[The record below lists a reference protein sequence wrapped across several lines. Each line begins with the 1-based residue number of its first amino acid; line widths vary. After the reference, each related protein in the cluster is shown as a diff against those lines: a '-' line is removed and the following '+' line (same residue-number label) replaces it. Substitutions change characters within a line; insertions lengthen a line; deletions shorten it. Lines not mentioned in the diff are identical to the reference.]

1 MAIVLVIVAGIFV
14 GALGLHGYKQFKV
27 GQERRI
33 GENEYNVA
41 VALWEFGGLVKSQID
56 DALRKGKGV
65 LDFTNITIPSSQG
78 YKVTLELI
86 GTYFR
91 VYAVPLKYARTG
103 RLSFLTDNTL
113 TVRAADRAGRRASA
127 EDAEYKG
134 DSIA

>member
-1 MAIVLVIVAGIFV
+1 MAILLVIVAAIFV

-27 GQERRI
+27 RQERRI
-33 GENEYNVA
+33 AENEYNMA
-41 VALWEFGGLVKSQID
+41 VALWEFAGLVKTQID
-56 DALRKGKGV
+56 DALRKGTGV
-65 LDFTNITIPSSQG
+65 LDFTKITIPSSQG

-91 VYAVPLKYARTG
+91 LYSVPIKYARTG

-113 TVRAADRAGRRASA
+113 TVRAADRAGEPATT

-134 DSIA
+134 DSAS

>member
-1 MAIVLVIVAGIFV
+1 MAILLVIVAAIFV

-27 GQERRI
+27 RQERRI
-33 GENEYNVA
+33 AENEYNMA
-41 VALWEFGGLVKSQID
+41 VVLWEFAGLVKTQID
-56 DALRKGKGV
+56 DALRKGTGV
-65 LDFTNITIPSSQG
+65 LDFTKITIPSSQG

-91 VYAVPLKYARTG
+91 LYSVPIKYARTG

-113 TVRAADRAGRRASA
+113 TVRAADHAGEHATT

-134 DSIA
+134 ESDS